1 MEGTHCP
8 IEFATMSA
16 AQVISIA
23 TQFTRYPAG
32 RYSDDGPYSGTAFRE
47 NWLVPAMNSG
57 VPFTVDLDGVRGYGS
72 SFLEEA
78 FGGLVRGG
86 IPAESVHKLLRL
98 KSVDQTLIEEIW
110 EYVDHAG
117 ERA

>member
-1 MEGTHCP
+1 
-8 IEFATMSA
+8 MSA

-47 NWLVPAMNSG
+47 KFLIPAIASG
-57 VPFTVDLDGVRGYGS
+57 LPFTVDLDGVRGYGS

-86 IPAESVHKLLRL
+86 VPVESVQRLMKL
-98 KSVDQTLIEEIW
+98 KSVDPTLIEEIW
-110 EYVDHAG
+110 EYVNHAS
-117 ERA
+117 ERS